1 MPDHKADLEIIRRVA
16 AKDVAAFRQLYARTG
31 RQVYHFCLRRL
42 RDEALAEEVANEVF
56 MEVWRQARTFE
67 GRSAASTWLL
77 TIAHHKM
84 IDMLRRRRESP
95 LDTEYAEIIE
105 DDADTPEAV
114 SLKADKSAAIR
125 RCMEALSPDHREII
139 DLVYYNEK
147 SITEI
152 ATILDIPENT
162 VKTRMFYARKKL
174 HTLLVAAGVDA
185 KWP

>member
-16 AKDVAAFRQLYARTG
+16 AKDVAAFKQLYARCG
-31 RQVYHFCLRRL
+31 RQVYHFCLRRTK
-42 RDEALAEEVANEVF
+42 DTALAEEVTNEVF

-77 TIAHHKM
+77 TIANHRM
-84 IDMLRRRRESP
+84 IDMLRRRRESQ
-95 LDTEYAEIIE
+95 LDSEFAAFIE
-105 DDADTPEAV
+105 DDADTPEEV
-114 SLKADKSAAIR
+114 SLKVDKSAAIR
-125 RCMEALSPDHREII
+125 RCMEQLSAEHREII

-152 ATILDIPENT
+152 AGILDIPENT